1 MKIVI
6 FLVLAILFGGGAFV
20 AFLPMSMAAD
30 FASKQLPDFHYKEA
44 SGSIWDGKLTEVA
57 MGEQKIGDL
66 SVRADFGSIFG
77 GKAAGKVAL
86 IRDGFSGETDMA
98 YPLSGGAIELSG
110 LKLSGKAGAVPGMPQ
125 VVAASGGDFA
135 LELRD
140 VKFAGNVCE
149 SASGEVWTDALAK
162 INHKGWVGPELRGP
176 VTCVDGALRVDAR
189 GRAVSGEDV
198 FAKMSISNRLDMELT
213 ATVVNASGSALEAL
227 TDLGFK
233 PEGDVLVIRQSLGS

>member
-6 FLVLAILFGGGAFV
+6 FLVLAIVLGGGAFV

-30 FASKQLPDFHYKEA
+30 FASKQAPDFQYKEA
-44 SGSIWDGKLTEVA
+44 SGSVWDGKLTEVV
-57 MGEQKIGDL
+57 MGKQTIGDL
-66 SVRADFGSIFG
+66 SVKADFGAAFS
-77 GKAAGKVAL
+77 GKAAGKVGL
-86 IRDGFSGETDMA
+86 IREGFTGETALA
-98 YPLSGGAIELSG
+98 YPFSGGAIELSG
-110 LKLSGKAGAVPGMPQ
+110 FKLSGKAGSVPGMPQ
-125 VVAASGGDFA
+125 VIAASGGDFA

-140 VKFAGNVCE
+140 VKFAGSTCE
-149 SASGEVWTDALAK
+149 TASGEVWTDALAK

-176 VTCVDGALRVDAR
+176 VTCVDGTLRIDAR

-213 ATVVNASGSALEAL
+213 ATVVNASGAALEAL

-233 PEGDVLVIRQSLGS
+233 PEGDVLVIRQTLGS

>member
-6 FLVLAILFGGGAFV
+6 FLVLAILFGGGAFI

-30 FASKQLPDFHYKEA
+30 FASKQLPDLHYKEA
-44 SGSIWDGKLTEVA
+44 SGSVWDGKLTEVV

-66 SVRADFGSIFG
+66 SVKADFGSVFS
-77 GKAAGKVAL
+77 GKAAGKVGL
-86 IRDGFSGETDMA
+86 IREGFTGETNLA
-98 YPLSGGAIELSG
+98 YPLGGGALELTG
-110 LKLSGKAGAVPGMPQ
+110 LKLSGKAGSVPGMPQ
-125 VVAASGGDFA
+125 VVATSGGDFA

-140 VKFAGNVCE
+140 LKFAGNVCE

-162 INHKGWVGPELRGP
+162 INHKGWIGPELRGP
-176 VTCVDGALRVDAR
+176 VTCVDGTLRIDAR

-198 FAKMSISNRLDMELT
+198 FAKMSISSRLDMELT
-213 ATVVNASGSALEAL
+213 ATVVNATGSALEAL